1 MISYDLKCL
10 NGHVFEGWFENEKAF
25 KKQKRKNMITCPV
38 CGSEEVDRT
47 PSTFGIIKQR
57 PQENGAATQENPM
70 HQIVKYV
77 RDNFEDVGSDFAKEA
92 LKMHYGVTDMRN
104 IRGVSTN
111 QEEDTLRDEGVPF
124 FKLPVPESAN
134 EEEE

>member
-25 KKQKRKNMITCPV
+25 KKQKRKHMISCPV
-38 CGSEEVDRT
+38 CGSEDVDRT
-47 PSTFGIIKQR
+47 PSTFGIVKQR
-57 PQENGAATQENPM
+57 PQENGTGPTANHMQ
-70 HQIVKYV
+70 QIVNYV

-92 LKMHYGVTDMRN
+92 LKMHYGVTDTRN
-104 IRGVSTN
+104 IRGVSTDK
-111 QEEDTLRDEGVPF
+111 EEDTLREEGVPF